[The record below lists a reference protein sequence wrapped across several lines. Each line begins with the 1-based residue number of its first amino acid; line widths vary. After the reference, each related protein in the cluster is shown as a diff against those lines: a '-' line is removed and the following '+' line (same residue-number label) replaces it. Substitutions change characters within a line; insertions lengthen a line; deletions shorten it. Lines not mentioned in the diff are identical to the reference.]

1 MKAENMVVQATLSAE
16 QIEAFY
22 HDEFVDDQ
30 VRDFCSMLGGES
42 DGKVV
47 VDIGGGCGFFAKRLA
62 EKAGERTRV
71 IDMDSRSIEECRR
84 SGVDG
89 RIGDALSPGV
99 EGDEGVVTFN
109 LILHHLIGS
118 NEKETRQLQLGA
130 LKPWIGKTKYV
141 FVNEYIYQSWIK
153 NLSGRLIYNITSS
166 RILSFIARIISK
178 IIPAFKA
185 NTFGVGVRFRSH
197 DEWCRIF
204 SEAGYRVA
212 DSRIGQPEHISP
224 PLRVLMIKTIRRDSF
239 VLVPA

>member
-1 MKAENMVVQATLSAE
+1 MVVQATLSAE

-30 VRDFCSMLGGES
+30 VRDFCAMLGDDR

-47 VDIGGGCGFFAKRLA
+47 VDVGGGCGFFAKRLA
-62 EKAGERTRV
+62 ETAGERTRV
-71 IDMDSRSIEECRR
+71 IDMDPRSIDECRR

-89 RIGDALSPGV
+89 RVGDALSPGV

-109 LILHHLIGS
+109 LILHHLIGAS
-118 NEKETRQLQLGA
+118 EKETRQLQLSA
-130 LKPWIGKTKYV
+130 LRPWEGKVKYV

-153 NLSGRLIYNITSS
+153 NLSGRLIYEITSS
-166 RILSFIARIISK
+166 RILSFFGSVAAK
-178 IIPAFKA
+178 FIPAFKA

-204 SEAGYRVA
+204 SEAGYRVV
-212 DSRIGQPEHISP
+212 DRRIGQPEAISP
-224 PLRVLMIKTIRRDSF
+224 PLRVLMIRTIRRDSF